1 MELHHNHKLALQRNQ
16 KSHRKRLQV
25 IDSYEG
31 CSRRG
36 VKNRCLVSNSGALF
50 QLKREDSIAEL
61 PDTRHTEVVYEGMQE
76 GVHRLTQAGKKVILV
91 ADNPSLPDPKK
102 CIGRVTGIK
111 MIDTALDLKIRK
123 GCNVPMSTFEK
134 HRRPYLSVLDRIKHN
149 K

>member
-1 MELHHNHKLALQRNQ
+1 MVYVVATR
-16 KSHRKRLQV
+16 
-25 IDSYEG
+25 
-31 CSRRG
+31 
-36 VKNRCLVSNSGALF
+36 ALF